1 MNALFAMKP
10 DSVAIIDAEDKAAI
24 LAALS
29 DVFAQS
35 WDLDAKKVHEYLE
48 ERESLGSTG
57 FGRGV
62 AIPHARFP
70 GLTRPVTAL
79 MKLSHPVEFGAAD
92 GMPVGLVFGLL
103 SPEHSGASHLH
114 ALAAISRLVRDRD
127 VHNALLEAPHEEA
140 LYSLLTNATDRD
152 VA

>member
-1 MNALFAMKP
+1 MNALFSIKP
-10 DSVAIIDAEDKAAI
+10 DSVAIIDAEDKAMI

-29 DVFAQS
+29 DVFASS
-35 WDLDAKKVHEYLE
+35 WGLDAEKVLEYLE
-48 ERESLGSTG
+48 EREKLGSTG
-57 FGRGV
+57 FGRGA

-70 GLTRPVTAL
+70 GITRPVTAL
-79 MKLSHPVEFGAAD
+79 LKLRHPVEFKAAD
-92 GMPVGLVFGLL
+92 GMPVRLIFGLL

-114 ALAAISRLVRDRD
+114 ALAAISRLVRDQE
-127 VHNALLEAPHEEA
+127 VHDALLEAPHEEA